1 MFPVTEGSVTE
12 CLLNFPWLKQF
23 VCWSSSKKQRLY
35 ISYCRLWRVVSWVR
49 RPNPE
54 DRINHVVL
62 YQIVHALLV
71 QFLMTHLCKFR
82 QECILEERTVVYFW
96 FFWIQAPGSEALTSQ
111 PFAHAGKKLNRE
123 VTPLRR
129 ESVVTLVKWK
139 VKRDENYVV
148 FQVYIE

>member
-1 MFPVTEGSVTE
+1 MYLRRAGSSI
-12 CLLNFPWLKQF
+12 L
-23 VCWSSSKKQRLY
+23 
-35 ISYCRLWRVVSWVR
+35 VV
-49 RPNPE
+49 
-54 DRINHVVL
+54 
-62 YQIVHALLV
+62 
-71 QFLMTHLCKFR
+71 
-82 QECILEERTVVYFW
+82 
-96 FFWIQAPGSEALTSQ
+96 FFNPGSEALTLQ